1 VTLQL
6 LLRDVEV
13 IEFDLRYVS
22 FDEVLVHSME
32 VGVSYGH

>member
-1 VTLQL
+1 MTLQL

-13 IEFDLRYVS
+13 IEFDLSYVS

-32 VGVSYGH
+32 VGVSDGH